1 MSIQIGVNIP
11 NFGPHASPGTA
22 LDWTRRAED
31 ARLSIVMMS
40 DHVTVTPDVA
50 RSYPAPFLEAFT
62 TLSWLAG
69 QTSLRVGTTV
79 AILPYRHALLVE
91 AMAGTL
97 ARITGGRFVLGVG
110 VGWARKEFRALGV
123 QYDQRAALA
132 DETLAGLAAHRTGAG
147 LWPAAGDG
155 ARVTADPLAG
165 LPVWVGGNGPAA
177 IRRAARYGTAWHPL
191 GITPAQLADGRTRLD
206 EEARLLSRARPV
218 IVPRVRLIPEE
229 EPVPPQRR
237 QLGQGTW
244 RQIESD
250 LLHVAESG
258 APAIILDTYHLT
270 SPASAQPDAARDWW
284 LLRRAIDILRSA

>member
-11 NFGPHASPGTA
+11 NFGQHASPHTA

-31 ARLSIVMMS
+31 AHLSIVMMS

-79 AILPYRHALLVE
+79 AILPYRHTLLVD

-97 ARITGGRFVLGVG
+97 ARISEGRFVLGVG
-110 VGWARKEFRALGV
+110 VGWAHEEFRALGV

-132 DETLAGLAAHRTGAG
+132 DEALVGLAAHRTGAG
-147 LWPAAGDG
+147 LWPAAEDGD
-155 ARVTADPLAG
+155 RVTADPLAG

-177 IRRAARYGTAWHPL
+177 IRRTARYGTAWHPL
-191 GITPAQLADGRTRLD
+191 GVTPAQLSDGRTRLD
-206 EEARLLSRARPV
+206 EEARLLSRTPPV

-229 EPVPPQRR
+229 EPVPPQGR

-244 RQIESD
+244 QQIESD
-250 LLHVAESG
+250 LLHVVESG
-258 APAIILDTYHLT
+258 APAVILDTYHLASPT
-270 SPASAQPDAARDWW
+270 STQPDAARDWR
-284 LLRRAIDILRSA
+284 LLHKAIDILRSA